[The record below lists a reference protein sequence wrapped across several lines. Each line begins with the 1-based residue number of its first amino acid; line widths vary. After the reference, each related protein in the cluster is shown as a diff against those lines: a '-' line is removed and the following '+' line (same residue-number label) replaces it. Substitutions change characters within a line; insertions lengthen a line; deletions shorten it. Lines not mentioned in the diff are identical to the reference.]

1 MACPRLFP
9 CSSDLLCSNLAPNNR
24 TIFMIERVCLCMT
37 PEANAYQP
45 FMPTFGRDLKISP
58 SWVLSGICKTS
69 LCREDVNWYSLVG
82 TYSPVIPSR
91 KPFNWFPAAPFPW
104 VSKLTECS
112 TIPALKFFFS
122 VFNGITGKKVSILC
136 VYRSFLH
143 YYEIICL
150 FSIFFSHFTRCKNK
164 FL

>member
-1 MACPRLFP
+1 MLISLSCQ
-9 CSSDLLCSNLAPNNR
+9 LLGG
-24 TIFMIERVCLCMT
+24 IF
-37 PEANAYQP
+37 
-45 FMPTFGRDLKISP
+45 KISP

-82 TYSPVIPSR
+82 TYSPVIPLR

-122 VFNGITGKKVSILC
+122 VFNGITGKKVCILC
-136 VYRSFLH
+136 VYSSFLH

-150 FSIFFSHFTRCKNK
+150 FSIFFLILHAAKISSYNYSFVVDFFQISFSQCYWDLKNNTT
-164 FL
+164 